1 MVAGQLYS
9 LCFLW
14 VKTQL
19 MVIKQSILQ
28 FCAVIEQRNLVAS
41 LPYQCWFQ
49 LKMSRCS
56 SRWLQN
62 EATTWE
68 LEFLFSVF
76 VFSFLVFCL
85 SIRLYTSKAEV
96 VSSANHNKPRLCD
109 EPITAQH
116 QLQSARNRQ
125 EQISCAQ
132 NLKLITKSLNLKPKM

>member
-1 MVAGQLYS
+1 
-9 LCFLW
+9 
-14 VKTQL
+14 
-19 MVIKQSILQ
+19 
-28 FCAVIEQRNLVAS
+28 
-41 LPYQCWFQ
+41 
-49 LKMSRCS
+49 MSRCS

-132 NLKLITKSLNLKPKM
+132 NLKLITKSLKLEAQNVKLITKKGIAKRKDHIQIKTTRNQIFQMTIIMVNIWR